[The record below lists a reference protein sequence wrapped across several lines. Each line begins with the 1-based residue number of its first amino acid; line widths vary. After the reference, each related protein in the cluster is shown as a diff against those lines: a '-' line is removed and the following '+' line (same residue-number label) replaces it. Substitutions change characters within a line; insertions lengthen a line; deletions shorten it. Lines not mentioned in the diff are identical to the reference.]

1 MQYAQQK
8 VIPETIYDIVF
19 TNVLSEH
26 RKTKKNVYLDFD
38 KVEDMIRRATGL
50 YPFFDLCKINN
61 ALKDLHLNAKY
72 HREVIDEFTD
82 CEFITIT
89 FAD

>member
-8 VIPETIYDIVF
+8 VTPETIYDIVF
-19 TNVLSEH
+19 TNVLTEH
-26 RKTKKNVYLDFD
+26 RETKKNVVLDPD

-50 YPFFDLCKINN
+50 YPYFDLHQIVS
-61 ALKDLHLNAKY
+61 ALRDLHLNANY

>member
-1 MQYAQQK
+1 MLYAQK
-8 VIPETIYDIVF
+8 VTPETIYDIVF
-19 TNVLSEH
+19 TNVVTEH
-26 RKTKKNVYLDFD
+26 RETKKSVVLDPD
-38 KVEDMIRRATGL
+38 KVEDMIRMATGL

-61 ALKDLHLNAKY
+61 ALRDLHLNAIY

>member
-1 MQYAQQK
+1 MLYAQK
-8 VIPETIYDIVF
+8 VTPETIYDIVF
-19 TNVLSEH
+19 TNVLTEH
-26 RKTKKNVYLDFD
+26 RETKKNVVLDPD

-50 YPFFDLCKINN
+50 YPYFDLRQIVS
-61 ALKDLHLNAKY
+61 ALKDLHLNANY

>member
-1 MQYAQQK
+1 MLYAQNQ
-8 VIPETIYDIVF
+8 VTPETIYDIVF
-19 TNVLSEH
+19 TNVLTEH
-26 RKTKKNVYLDFD
+26 RETKKNVVLDPD

-61 ALKDLHLNAKY
+61 ALRDLHLNAIY